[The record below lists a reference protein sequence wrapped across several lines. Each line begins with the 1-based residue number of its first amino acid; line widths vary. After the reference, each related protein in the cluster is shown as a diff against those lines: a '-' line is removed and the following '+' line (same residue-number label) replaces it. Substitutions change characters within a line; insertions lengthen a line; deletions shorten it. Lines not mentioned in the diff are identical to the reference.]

1 MDVAQEAFDGPRSHI
16 IVWPMD
22 QLSRSLQLA
31 DGGYDLE
38 KVMLRIDRD
47 VMGWIR
53 ALKASTGVGIQET
66 LRESII
72 IGLQQV
78 TTNMRM
84 LGRGSEL
91 PPPPPQLWPPD
102 QHVVPTPH
110 GEVATVSLL
119 DAVQACERVFK
130 AGMQPNQRELSEL
143 SPAGLSSVESDSSG
157 NLLTVAAATGQSRD
171 EVFAEAQQTA
181 RKAEWVR
188 RATKHH
194 IPHRSSNFWPP

>member
-1 MDVAQEAFDGPRSHI
+1 
-16 IVWPMD
+16 MD

-31 DGGYDLE
+31 DGGNELE

-47 VMGWIR
+47 VMEWIR
-53 ALKASTGVGIQET
+53 AWKESTGAGIQET

-91 PPPPPQLWPPD
+91 PPPPQQLWPPS
-102 QHVVPTPH
+102 QHMVPTPH

-119 DAVQACERVFK
+119 DAVKACERVFE
-130 AGMQPNQRELSEL
+130 AGMQPNQRDLWDL
-143 SPAGLSSVESDSSG
+143 SPGDFSAAESGGPG
-157 NLLTVAAATGQSRD
+157 NLITVAAATGKPRD
-171 EVFAEAQQTA
+171 EVYADTRRHGPEGA
-181 RKAEWVR
+181 WVR
-188 RATKHH
+188 RDPKLLSPVSHH
-194 IPHRSSNFWPP
+194 CSDRRYWPP